1 MPLLTVCVEQ
11 CYLPPDWMVTKDFI
25 RQVLAEEKVFLKLA
39 ELKQVAVPKYDE
51 CSVKNMWPM
60 VTEAPELMRHFP
72 DRLPQG
78 KLPDREYFFNILMSV
93 HPDYTQEMVAHAN
106 SLRFRSGQAQDQAEQ
121 IKVTEGMWDELNSMP
136 FFSCK

>member
-1 MPLLTVCVEQ
+1 M
-11 CYLPPDWMVTKDFI
+11 
-25 RQVLAEEKVFLKLA
+25 
-39 ELKQVAVPKYDE
+39 PKYDE

-60 VTEAPELMRHFP
+60 AAAAPELMRYFP

-93 HPDYTQEMVAHAN
+93 HPDYTREMVAHAN
-106 SLRFRSGQAQDQAEQ
+106 SLRFRSGQAQDRAAQ